1 MKMKMKIITVL
12 ILTLPVNLMAA
23 ALLPGDAENGKKLH
37 DGNSCLSCHS
47 QMTGGKPDMLYT
59 RANRR
64 VTNLG
69 GLIGQVG
76 GCNSM
81 QKVGLDENAVNDVV
95 KYLNESFY
103 KFSD

>member
-1 MKMKMKIITVL
+1 MTRLISVL
-12 ILTLPVNLMAA
+12 IFLLPVNLMAS
-23 ALLPGDAENGKKLH
+23 ALLPGDIENGKKLH
-37 DGNSCLSCHS
+37 DSSSCLSCHS

-59 RANRR
+59 RADRR
-64 VTNLG
+64 VRSLG
-69 GLIGQVG
+69 GLIKQVN

-81 QKVGLDENAVNDVV
+81 QKVGLDENSVNDVV

>member
-1 MKMKMKIITVL
+1 MRRLFALL
-12 ILTLPVNLMAA
+12 IFLLPVNLMAA
-23 ALLPGDAENGKKLH
+23 ALLPGDSDNGKKMH
-37 DGNSCLSCHS
+37 DSSSCLSCHS

-59 RANRR
+59 RSDRR
-64 VTNLG
+64 VTSLG
-69 GLIGQVG
+69 GLIKQVN

-81 QKVGLDENAVNDVV
+81 QKVGLDEDSVNDVV

>member
-1 MKMKMKIITVL
+1 MTRLISVL
-12 ILTLPVNLMAA
+12 IFLLPGNLMAS
-23 ALLPGDAENGKKLH
+23 ALLPGDIENGKKLH
-37 DGNSCLSCHS
+37 DSSSCLSCHS

-59 RANRR
+59 RADRR
-64 VTNLG
+64 VTSLG
-69 GLIGQVG
+69 GLIKQVN

-81 QKVGLDENAVNDVV
+81 QKVGLDENSVNDVV

>member
-1 MKMKMKIITVL
+1 MKKK
-12 ILTLPVNLMAA
+12 ILTALIFTALPVKLMAA

-37 DGNSCLSCHS
+37 DGNSCMGCHT

-59 RANRR
+59 RADRR

-69 GLIGQVG
+69 GLIGQVS
-76 GCNSM
+76 GCNRM
-81 QKVGLDENAVNDVV
+81 QKVGLGENGVNDVV

>member
-1 MKMKMKIITVL
+1 MTRLISVL
-12 ILTLPVNLMAA
+12 IFLLPVNLMAS
-23 ALLPGDAENGKKLH
+23 ALLPGDIENGKKMH
-37 DGNSCLSCHS
+37 DSSSCLSCHR

-59 RANRR
+59 RADRR
-64 VTNLG
+64 VTSLG
-69 GLIGQVG
+69 GLIKQVN

-81 QKVGLDENAVNDVV
+81 QKVGLDENSVNDVV

>member
-1 MKMKMKIITVL
+1 MIRLISVL
-12 ILTLPVNLMAA
+12 IFLLPVKVMAS
-23 ALLPGDAENGKKLH
+23 ALLPGDTENGKKLH
-37 DGNSCLSCHS
+37 DSSSCLSCHS

-59 RANRR
+59 RADRR
-64 VTNLG
+64 VTSLG
-69 GLIGQVG
+69 GLIKQVN

-81 QKVGLDENAVNDVV
+81 QKVGLDENSVNDVV

>member
-1 MKMKMKIITVL
+1 MKRLSAL
-12 ILTLPVNLMAA
+12 ILVLPLNAMAA

-37 DGNSCLSCHS
+37 DSNSCLSCHA

-59 RANRR
+59 RTDRKVN
-64 VTNLG
+64 NLG
-69 GLIGQVG
+69 QLIGQVS
-76 GCNSM
+76 GCNRM
-81 QKVGLDENAVNDVV
+81 QKVGLDENGVNDVV

>member
-1 MKMKMKIITVL
+1 MKKK
-12 ILTLPVNLMAA
+12 ILTALIFTALPVNLMAA

-37 DGNSCLSCHS
+37 DGNSCMSCHT

-59 RANRR
+59 RADRR

-69 GLIGQVG
+69 GLIGQVS
-76 GCNSM
+76 GCNRM
-81 QKVGLDENAVNDVV
+81 QKVGLDENGVNDVV

>member
-1 MKMKMKIITVL
+1 MKIIVL
-12 ILTLPVNLMAA
+12 TSLLFVLPVNLMAA

-37 DGNSCLSCHS
+37 NDNSCQSCHA

-59 RANRR
+59 RADRR
-64 VTNLG
+64 VSNIG

-76 GCNSM
+76 GCNKM
-81 QKVGLDENAVNDVV
+81 QNVGLDENGVNDVV

-103 KFSD
+103 KFSE

>member
-1 MKMKMKIITVL
+1 MTRLISVL
-12 ILTLPVNLMAA
+12 IFLLPVNVMAS
-23 ALLPGDAENGKKLH
+23 ALLPGDIENGKKLH
-37 DGNSCLSCHS
+37 DSSSCLSCHS

-59 RANRR
+59 RADRR
-64 VTNLG
+64 VTSLG
-69 GLIGQVG
+69 GLIKQVN

-81 QKVGLDENAVNDVV
+81 QKVGLDENSVNDVV